1 MERNDWG
8 EAYELLNEAAASGG
22 LDPDAFEDLARSAWW
37 SGRPDECIDAR
48 ERAYAGF
55 IKSDEPKRAALM
67 ALDLAEGQ
75 FHKKA
80 TAIGDGWVR
89 RAERLLAS
97 EPAFDDAQN
106 AVDCAVEIQRTFARQ
121 RTEHGFAPNIRI
133 GLHIGD
139 VTEIGGTLSLVS
151 TIQSFGDPLPGPFP
165 FALEGPRIA
174 DLVIRLDGSFVLAGI
189 LHETMEFNVHD
200 PDGTKHADPLTLQ
213 RSDKFGYVAV
223 YSKP

>member
-1 MERNDWG
+1 
-8 EAYELLNEAAASGG
+8 
-22 LDPDAFEDLARSAWW
+22 
-37 SGRPDECIDAR
+37 
-48 ERAYAGF
+48 
-55 IKSDEPKRAALM
+55 M

-139 VTEIGGTLSLVS
+139 VTEIGDTLAGEDVHKAARICAHAAAGEVLASLDLVD
-151 TIQSFGDPLPGPFP
+151 IVDPP
-165 FALEGPRIA
+165 FAAAAPKSIKLKGFTDDAQVSSLPWE
-174 DLVIRLDGSFVLAGI
+174 
-189 LHETMEFNVHD
+189 
-200 PDGTKHADPLTLQ
+200 
-213 RSDKFGYVAV
+213 
-223 YSKP
+223 

>member
-1 MERNDWG
+1 MTKSQFDLIASGRQAMERNDWG

-139 VTEIGGTLSLVS
+139 VTEIGDTLAGEDVHRAARICAHAAAGEVLASLDLVD
-151 TIQSFGDPLPGPFP
+151 IVDPP
-165 FALEGPRIA
+165 FAAAAPKSIKLKGFTDDAQVSSLPWE
-174 DLVIRLDGSFVLAGI
+174 
-189 LHETMEFNVHD
+189 
-200 PDGTKHADPLTLQ
+200 
-213 RSDKFGYVAV
+213 
-223 YSKP
+223 

>member
-1 MERNDWG
+1 MTKSQFDLIASGRQAMERNDWG

-139 VTEIGGTLSLVS
+139 VTEIGYVNLILVAREYTGNDQVVGARNQRQKSNTRSVRS
-151 TIQSFGDPLPGPFP
+151 TS
-165 FALEGPRIA
+165 
-174 DLVIRLDGSFVLAGI
+174 
-189 LHETMEFNVHD
+189 
-200 PDGTKHADPLTLQ
+200 
-213 RSDKFGYVAV
+213 
-223 YSKP
+223 